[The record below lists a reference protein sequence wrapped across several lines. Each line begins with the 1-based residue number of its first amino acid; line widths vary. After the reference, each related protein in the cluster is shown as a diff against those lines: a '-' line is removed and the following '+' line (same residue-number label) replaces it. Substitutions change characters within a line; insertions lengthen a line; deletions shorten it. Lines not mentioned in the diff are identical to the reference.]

1 LSSVTSAAPVPSSPA
16 GNMWSGCYNAGR
28 AAAGRRARS
37 SVGGRARQ
45 PHDQPRCAE
54 MVALAVAPPPWRHIL
69 DDLPAR
75 SQVWRGC
82 RNATPP
88 GTPGAPGRRPRSS
101 ASMIATFA
109 EQWQPIGSA
118 GSHGSADVAITTRRT
133 AVGAR
138 TSRSW

>member
-1 LSSVTSAAPVPSSPA
+1 LSSVTSAAPVLSSPA

-75 SQVWRGC
+75 SQVWRGAETQL
-82 RNATPP
+82 RRAPRARRAA
-88 GTPGAPGRRPRSS
+88 GRGAVPAWSRRSRSS
-101 ASMIATFA
+101 
-109 EQWQPIGSA
+109 GSR
-118 GSHGSADVAITTRRT
+118 SAPQ
-133 AVGAR
+133 GAMGPR
-138 TSRSW
+138 TSRSRPAEPPWVRGRRDL